1 MSKNNSVPSNVPG
14 NRFRQI
20 KTEKP
25 KQGRRTLWRL
35 MRYLTVHRALLVLI
49 GISLLLGTVGS
60 LAGSYLIRP
69 AINNYVLKG
78 DIAGLA
84 RIALWMLL
92 VYVGGSL
99 FTMLQSRLTIKVA
112 QRTVAQ
118 IRAELFDKLQQLPIR
133 FYDTHQ
139 HGDLMSRFTND
150 MDTVSDALNNSIT
163 QIIVSCFTLV
173 GTLSLMLY
181 ISPLLSVVALIIVP
195 AMLWIA
201 KSIIGKSKKYFIAN
215 QAALGAAN
223 GYIEE
228 MISGQKV
235 IKVFGHEKN
244 VLQEFDERNLDLQQK
259 STKAQ
264 FYSGMMMPLMVNM
277 STINYALTT
286 IVGGVL
292 AITRGLDLGGL
303 AAFLQYARQFGRPVN
318 EISSQYNSL
327 QAALAGAERIFE
339 VIDAPPEPITA
350 APQPIPQPIR
360 GTVSIEHLDFSYVPQ
375 KQVLFDISLHADAG
389 KKIAFV
395 GATGAGKSTIINLLP
410 RFYPIDDGSITLDG
424 VSIHQLDRDELRRNM
439 SIVFQETHLFT
450 GTVMENIRY
459 GKLDA
464 SDAEVFQA
472 AKLAAADSFILQL
485 PQGYQT
491 VLTNDGANL
500 SQGQRQLLN
509 IARATIAQA
518 PILILDEA
526 TSSIDTRTEIA
537 IQRGVDRLMENRT
550 SFVIA
555 HRLSTIRNA
564 DLICV
569 LDKGRIVERG
579 THEELLALKGS
590 YYMLYQ
596 NQFD

>member
-78 DIAGLA
+78 DIVGLA

-181 ISPLLSVVALIIVP
+181 ISPLLSVVALIVVP

-350 APQPIPQPIR
+350 APQTIPQPIR

-375 KQVLFDISLHADAG
+375 KHVLFDISLHADAG